1 MKSTT
6 LKLLINL
13 YPPYWGTGIRMTRI
27 SEDFREATVTMA
39 LRFYNRNYVRTHFG
53 GSLYAMIDPFYMLM
67 LMNILGREYVVWDKS
82 ARIEFLSPATGTVSA
97 HFSIDDRIID
107 NIEKNTAAGDK
118 YLPRFRID
126 ITDEQGTV
134 VAKAFKTLYI
144 RRKHRPTP

>member
-27 SEDFREATVTMA
+27 SEDFRDVTVTMT
-39 LRFYNRNYVRTHFG
+39 LRFYNRNYVNTHFG
-53 GSLYAMIDPFYMLM
+53 GSLYAMVDPFYMLM

-82 ARIEFLSPATGTVSA
+82 ASIEFLSPATGTVSA
-97 HFSIDDRIID
+97 HFLIDDRIIEE
-107 NIEKNTAAGDK
+107 IEENTAAGEK

-126 ITDEQGTV
+126 ITDEKGTV
-134 VAKAFKTLYI
+134 VARAFKTLYI
-144 RRKHRPTP
+144 RRKNR